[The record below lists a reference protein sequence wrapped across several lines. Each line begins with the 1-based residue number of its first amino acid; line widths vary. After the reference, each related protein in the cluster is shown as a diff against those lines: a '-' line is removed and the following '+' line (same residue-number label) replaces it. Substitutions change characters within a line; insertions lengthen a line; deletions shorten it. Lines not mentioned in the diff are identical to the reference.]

1 MNNNQLKLIFATFL
15 SFIALNAF
23 ALDETVSISMANRES
38 VIVEIDGR
46 IQNSRPQRQV
56 IISSLFQGV
65 HSLKVYRSSS
75 NGQRPVALNNQK
87 LLYEGSFYLN
97 RNRSMSISIDTRGRA
112 SFIEIDTRSN
122 SNNNDYDKY
131 PDRNYDNYYECA
143 PMTSG
148 EFDQLKNSLKDR
160 SFDDKKM
167 DLLKLVVNNN
177 YFSTNQVKEIVK
189 LFSFNSNQLNA
200 AKLLY
205 PYTVDQEYY
214 YTVGDAFTFSTS
226 KSDLDK
232 FLAEQPRSN
241 RR

>member
-1 MNNNQLKLIFATFL
+1 MNSNQLKLIFATFL
-15 SFIALNAF
+15 SFIALDAF

-75 NGQRPVALNNQK
+75 NSQRPIALNNQK
-87 LLYEGSFYLN
+87 VVYEGSFYLN

-112 SFIEIDTRSN
+112 SFIEIDPRGN
-122 SNNNDYDKY
+122 NNNDYDKY
-131 PDRNYDNYYECA
+131 PDRDYDHYYDCV
-143 PMTSG
+143 PMTSV

-177 YFSTNQVKEIVK
+177 YFSTSQVKEVVK
-189 LFSFNSNQLNA
+189 LFSFNNNQLNA

-232 FLAEQPRSN
+232 FLADQPRNN